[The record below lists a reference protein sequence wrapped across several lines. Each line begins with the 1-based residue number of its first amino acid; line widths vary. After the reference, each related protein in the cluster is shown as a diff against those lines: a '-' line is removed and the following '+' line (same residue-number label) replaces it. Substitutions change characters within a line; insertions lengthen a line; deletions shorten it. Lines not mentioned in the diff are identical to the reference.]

1 MSVAASGANASSS
14 CESLL
19 GELEGAAS
27 WLKKLAAADWDKES
41 ADGAKAAVLLLE
53 QVARHTCAIK
63 AGVLARVESSGAW
76 EGEGQRTMGSW
87 ITTRTRSSRKAA
99 FQDLE
104 LAKTLHEGLPETKKA
119 LAEGLIGEE
128 HAQVIAR
135 ECTKSDSLKKKL
147 ADPQRGETFLVQK
160 AQEVDATGFVRLA
173 KGWAVETDPKGADRA
188 WRKDA
193 ANEDL
198 TVTPMGEGYRVN

>member
-1 MSVAASGANASSS
+1 
-14 CESLL
+14 
-19 GELEGAAS
+19 
-27 WLKKLAAADWDKES
+27 
-41 ADGAKAAVLLLE
+41 
-53 QVARHTCAIK
+53 
-63 AGVLARVESSGAW
+63 
-76 EGEGQRTMGSW
+76 
-87 ITTRTRSSRKAA
+87 
-99 FQDLE
+99 
-104 LAKTLHEGLPETKKA
+104 LAKTLHEELPETKKA

-198 TVTPMGEGYRVN
+198 TVTPMGEGYRVNGWLNPVNGALVKEALDAHAGRKAGDDERTFPQRQAAALVSLARQSLDAGLQKSSARI